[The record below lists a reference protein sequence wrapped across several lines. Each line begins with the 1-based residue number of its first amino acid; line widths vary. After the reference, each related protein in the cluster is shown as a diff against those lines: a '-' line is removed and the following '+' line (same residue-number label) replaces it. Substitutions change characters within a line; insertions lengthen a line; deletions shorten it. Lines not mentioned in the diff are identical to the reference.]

1 VIDIDP
7 EVVRWASDLLD
18 SSVTV
23 SPLAGGGNNH
33 LFMCSTA
40 SRAIVIK
47 RYREQNFG
55 SEFTRREAEI
65 AFLQHAAAVAPRYV
79 PELLATHDSLEMI
92 AMSAL
97 DGMPYQ
103 PGQIVAADDL
113 HAAVLFYQA
122 LNSDVDS
129 IKRYPVTAREGF
141 LSIDEHIR
149 HVEARLSQLSTG
161 HLPAELKAPAQRV
174 LGEVRALSDEFLT
187 TAQGRTSS
195 SALWG
200 DLDPDFTQVSPGDFG
215 FHNAISGTKGPVF
228 IDFEYAGTDD
238 PAKTLADFFLQPSV
252 PVDSGA
258 LDRLAI
264 EFAVRIP
271 EDYLKGRARIL
282 GRVLSVKWKTI
293 ILGPLDP
300 ARFPSFHARHK
311 ESLAP
316 ELLARLRLAE
326 RQTLFD

>member
-1 VIDIDP
+1 VIEIDP
-7 EVVRWASDLLD
+7 EVIRWASDLLG

-23 SPLAGGGNNH
+23 SSLAGGGNNH
-33 LFMCSTA
+33 LFRCSTA

-55 SEFTRREAEI
+55 SKVTRREAEI
-65 AFLQHAAAVAPRYV
+65 AFLGHAAAVAPTYV
-79 PELLATHDSLEMI
+79 PQLLATHESREMI
-92 AMSAL
+92 AMSAI
-97 DGMPYQ
+97 DGLPYQ

-113 HAAVLFYQA
+113 HAAVLFYKA

-129 IKRYPVTAREGF
+129 IKCYPVAAREGF

-149 HVEARLSQLSTG
+149 HVEERLSKLSAG

-174 LGEVRALSDEFLT
+174 LGEVRALLDKLLT
-187 TAQGRTSS
+187 SAETRTFS
-195 SALWG
+195 SAIWG

-238 PAKTLADFFLQPSV
+238 PAKTLVDFFLQPKV
-252 PVDSGA
+252 PVDSA
-258 LDRLAI
+258 AFDRLAS

-271 EDYLKGRARIL
+271 EDYLKGRTRIL
-282 GRVLSVKWKTI
+282 GRVLSIKWKTI

-300 ARFPSFHARHK
+300 ARFPGFEVRHK

-316 ELLARLRLAE
+316 ELLTRLRLAE